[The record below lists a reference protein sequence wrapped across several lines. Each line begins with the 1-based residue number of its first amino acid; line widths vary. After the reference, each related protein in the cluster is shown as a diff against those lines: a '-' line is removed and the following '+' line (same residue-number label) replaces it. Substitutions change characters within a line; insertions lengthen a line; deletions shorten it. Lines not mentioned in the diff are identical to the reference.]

1 MKLFKKSI
9 CLILTLVFVLC
20 ISSGCTDDTSVQDDG
35 KLKIVTT
42 IFPEYDWVCNI
53 LGDNKANVDVVL
65 LNGTGTDLHSFQP
78 SVDDIITIKT
88 ADLFIYVGGESNE
101 WVADVL
107 EEKTNQNMIVLD
119 LLVALGNM
127 AKTEVNVEGMQ
138 TEDEHAEDDEYDEHI
153 WLSLKNAQSLCLSIT
168 DALAQVDS
176 DNAELYFNNARNYIE
191 KLTNLDYQYT
201 DIVNS
206 ATNKVILFGD
216 RFPFRY
222 LADDYNIKYYA
233 AFNGCSAETEASFE
247 TITFLAKKIDEYK
260 IKTVLTLKESDDK
273 IAQTIIANTT
283 DNNQKILKLDSMQST
298 TLADIENNVTYLSI
312 MESNLNVL
320 KEALNF

>member
-1 MKLFKKSI
+1 MKFLKKSV

-20 ISSGCTDDTSVQDDG
+20 VFSGCTDDTPVQDDG

-53 LGDNKANVDVVL
+53 LGNNKANVDVIL
-65 LNGTGTDLHSFQP
+65 LNSTGTDLHSFQP

-107 EEKTNQNMIVLD
+107 EEKTNENMIVLD
-119 LLVALGNM
+119 LLAALGDM
-127 AKTEVNVEGMQ
+127 AKIEVNVEGMQ
-138 TEDEHAEDDEYDEHI
+138 TEHEHEENDEYDEHI

-168 DALAQVDS
+168 DVIAQADS

-201 DIVNS
+201 DVVNS

-222 LADDYNIKYYA
+222 LADDYNLRYYA

-260 IKTVLTLKESDDK
+260 IKTVLTLKENDDK

-283 DNNQKILKLDSMQST
+283 DKNQKILKLDSMQST
-298 TLADIENNVTYLSI
+298 TLADIESNVTYLSV
-312 MESNLNVL
+312 MESNLNIL